1 MKVVDQIEQLRKELA
16 DSYSIEREV
25 GRGGMATVY
34 LAHDL
39 KLNRPV
45 ALKVLRPEL
54 AVTVGIERFN
64 REVHFAAGLQHPHIL
79 PVYDSGSAGGLLYY
93 VMPFVEGE
101 SLRDRLTRE
110 GKLSVEA
117 ALQIAR
123 DVAAGLDY
131 AHSRG
136 VIHRDVKPGNILL
149 SGDHAVVTDFGIA
162 KALSDVDG
170 DQLTHTGIA
179 VGTPAY
185 MSPEQAAS
193 GGDIDGRSD
202 IYSLGCVLF
211 EMLAGEPPYRGTTAR
226 ATIAQRFLG
235 PAPSLKKRRG
245 DVPGALDRVVSKA
258 MSKLPSARYQTGTD
272 FGKAL
277 GEALTGEVPAVKA
290 KWIRAA
296 ALVAGAVALA
306 ASALWFKG
314 SLVGSPVLPGT
325 EVIAVMPF
333 RASGTGVEVLGEGM
347 VDLLSTN
354 LDGVG
359 GIRAVDPRVV
369 LHRWRQEGGGAPL
382 ALEDAL
388 AVGRKVNAGAIL
400 RGSVVEAGP
409 EVRITADLY
418 SVSGEQLAR
427 VQSDGPADS
436 VLALVD
442 DVSVQLLREIWRSE
456 DPLPDLRVSALT
468 TTSLDAIRSFLRG
481 EQFYRRSQWDSAVTA
496 FGRSIE
502 EDSTFALAYFKLSHT
517 YGWSEGHG
525 SPNSRELLGMAERY
539 SARLPQRERTLIVAH
554 RLFDDGRPEAVDTLR
569 QYVVRHPEDAEGWY
583 ELGDAQYHARYALAL
598 SEAELLEPFERAM
611 ELDPT
616 LVPSM
621 IHPLELTLAIG
632 DSARFQRYIQL
643 METSTTSGR
652 SSLYRDMAAALWD
665 TTAAGDSAMTRLLR
679 ENPGLVGQM
688 VDAYYRT
695 ATVDPHRILNGLDSA
710 LASSQS
716 DDGGAYLMVVKARF
730 LSSLGRLAEA
740 RHLIDSVFQVN
751 PRTAMFASLYPVI
764 AGYADIMFALPG
776 LRVLGAI
783 SESDPLAGF
792 WRGVF
797 LAGTG
802 DVPNAR
808 VAVQRQLDLI
818 GDSDTTAMRGLFDG
832 LMGWVAVLEGDTVGG
847 IARMERGLNDVGF
860 APGVSLFSGPLR
872 FELATALTQ
881 RSESRSEGLRRL
893 QYGVGPAGEYRAL
906 TYLALAQVFEEDG
919 DDSGAIE
926 AYSQFIRL
934 WENADPQLQPA
945 VESARR
951 ALRRLAGESVVPG
964 S

>member
-1 MKVVDQIEQLRKELA
+1 M
-16 DSYSIEREV
+16 
-25 GRGGMATVY
+25 
-34 LAHDL
+34 
-39 KLNRPV
+39 
-45 ALKVLRPEL
+45 
-54 AVTVGIERFN
+54 
-64 REVHFAAGLQHPHIL
+64 
-79 PVYDSGSAGGLLYY
+79 
-93 VMPFVEGE
+93 
-101 SLRDRLTRE
+101 
-110 GKLSVEA
+110 
-117 ALQIAR
+117 
-123 DVAAGLDY
+123 
-131 AHSRG
+131 
-136 VIHRDVKPGNILL
+136 
-149 SGDHAVVTDFGIA
+149 
-162 KALSDVDG
+162 
-170 DQLTHTGIA
+170 
-179 VGTPAY
+179 
-185 MSPEQAAS
+185 
-193 GGDIDGRSD
+193 
-202 IYSLGCVLF
+202 
-211 EMLAGEPPYRGTTAR
+211 
-226 ATIAQRFLG
+226 
-235 PAPSLKKRRG
+235 
-245 DVPGALDRVVSKA
+245 PGAIDRVVSKA

-272 FGKAL
+272 FAKAL
-277 GEALTGEVPAVKA
+277 GEALTGEIPAVKA
-290 KWIRAA
+290 KWIRVAG
-296 ALVAGAVALA
+296 LVAGAVVLVAGT
-306 ASALWFKG
+306 LWFRG
-314 SLVGSPVLPGT
+314 SLAGSPVMPGA

-382 ALEDAL
+382 VLEDAL
-388 AVGRKVNAGAIL
+388 AVGRRVNAGAIL

-427 VQSDGPADS
+427 VQADGPADS

-442 DVSVQLLREIWRSE
+442 DVSVQLVREIWRSE

-468 TTSLDAIRSFLRG
+468 TTSLNAIRSFLRG
-481 EQFYRRSQWDSAVTA
+481 EQFYRRSQWDSAITA
-496 FGRSIE
+496 FDRSIE

-525 SPNSRELLGMAERY
+525 SPNSLELLGMAERY
-539 SARLPQRERTLIVAH
+539 SARLPQRERTLVIAH
-554 RLFDDGRPEAVDTLR
+554 RLFEDGRPEAVDTLR
-569 QYVVRHPEDAEGWY
+569 QYLVRHPEDAEGWY

-598 SEAELLEPFERAM
+598 SEAELLEPFGRAM

-632 DSARFQRYIQL
+632 DSARFQQYVQL

-652 SSLYRDMAAALWD
+652 ASLYRDMAAALWD

-679 ENPGLVGQM
+679 ESTGPVGQM
-688 VDAYYRT
+688 MDAYYRT
-695 ATVDPHRILNGLDSA
+695 ATVDPHRILNGIDSA
-710 LASSQS
+710 LTSSQS
-716 DDGGAYLMVVKARF
+716 DDRGALLMAAKARF

-740 RHLIDSVFQVN
+740 GQLIDSVFQVN

-764 AGYADIMFALPG
+764 AGYADITFALPG

-783 SESDPLAGF
+783 SESDPLASF

-808 VAVQRQLDLI
+808 AEVQRQLDLI
-818 GDSDTTAMRGLFDG
+818 GDSDTTAMRGLFDA
-832 LMGWVAVLEGDTVGG
+832 LMGWVLMLEGDSVGG

-860 APGVSLFSGPLR
+860 APGVSIFSGPLR

-881 RSESRSEGLRRL
+881 RNESRSEGLRRL
-893 QYGVGPAGEYRAL
+893 RFGVGPASEYRAL

-926 AYSQFIRL
+926 AYSQFVRL

-951 ALRRLAGESVVPG
+951 ALRRLAGESIVPG